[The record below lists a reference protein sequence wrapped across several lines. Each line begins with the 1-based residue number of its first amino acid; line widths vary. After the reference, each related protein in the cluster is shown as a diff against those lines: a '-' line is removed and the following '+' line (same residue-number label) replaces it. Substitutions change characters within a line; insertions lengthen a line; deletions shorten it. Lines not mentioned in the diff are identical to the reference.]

1 MASDAVG
8 IRRSNR
14 ARSRPQ
20 PPAVTADTTRSASSC
35 TSTSATEAL
44 SEAVCFNPTRPT
56 SSELERATRMITR
69 MKAAV
74 RQVTERVRVADERGR
89 VPPQPAAAARLVEAD
104 EVIKALHEL
113 QLIAQSSRPDRRS
126 VAYAIA
132 ALRGELSGGP
142 SDQASLFG
150 LYVKGLPRLRD
161 EWLND
166 EDARLKQ
173 ALAFRALSA
182 AERESFVA
190 ARAAPPTDE
199 DLALR
204 QASKRQRLEDGAAP
218 PALQLRRAS
227 RARRDARHT
236 GWISHLTPA
245 SMGLGPRGG

>member
-1 MASDAVG
+1 
-8 IRRSNR
+8 
-14 ARSRPQ
+14 
-20 PPAVTADTTRSASSC
+20 
-35 TSTSATEAL
+35 
-44 SEAVCFNPTRPT
+44 
-56 SSELERATRMITR
+56 MITR

-199 DLALR
+199 DRMFVACSV
-204 QASKRQRLEDGAAP
+204 ACSAMCVFVMMYSKLCRG
-218 PALQLRRAS
+218 
-227 RARRDARHT
+227 
-236 GWISHLTPA
+236 TPA
-245 SMGLGPRGG
+245 AARTSCRGETARVAWVDHGRVRG